1 MDAGAVG
8 VSFVTSK
15 IAKFVATPGQQCA
28 SRDADERRPTA
39 DPRNSRQKKPHEVAY
54 PLLIGS
60 APEDARAF
68 DGRPSVCRGAEISV
82 AASVTH
88 PLVVVAA
95 LVFLA
100 TGATSD
106 YRSRRISNR
115 LNGGAALAGIALH
128 CALGG
133 LGGLQFALAGFGI
146 GLLVLILPFV
156 AGMIGGGDVKFA
168 AAAGT
173 FLGWRL
179 LLVGLAAGIVLN
191 GAAAAISLARRRRFL
206 AAFRGL
212 HSDILCWAGGVPTD
226 TLKSTAAT
234 ETIPY
239 GVLLATGIGGALL
252 AALFRWVPWASL

>member
-1 MDAGAVG
+1 
-8 VSFVTSK
+8 
-15 IAKFVATPGQQCA
+15 VAT
-28 SRDADERRPTA
+28 
-39 DPRNSRQKKPHEVAY
+39 V
-54 PLLIGS
+54 
-60 APEDARAF
+60 
-68 DGRPSVCRGAEISV
+68 
-82 AASVTH
+82 VTH
-88 PLVVVAA
+88 PLVVVAT
-95 LVFLA
+95 LVFLVTA
-100 TGATSD
+100 ATSD

-115 LNGGAALAGIALH
+115 LNGAAATVGIVLH
-128 CALGG
+128 CVLGG
-133 LGGLQFALAGFGI
+133 FDGLLFSFSGLGI

-206 AAFRGL
+206 SAFRGL
-212 HSDILCWAGGVPTD
+212 HSDILCWAGGVPTGA
-226 TLKSTAAT
+226 LKSTAAT

-239 GVLLATGIGGALL
+239 GVLLATGLGGALL

>member
-1 MDAGAVG
+1 M
-8 VSFVTSK
+8 
-15 IAKFVATPGQQCA
+15 
-28 SRDADERRPTA
+28 
-39 DPRNSRQKKPHEVAY
+39 
-54 PLLIGS
+54 LIGS
-60 APEDARAF
+60 APEDVRAF
-68 DGRPSVCRGAEISV
+68 DGRQSVCRGARVSV
-82 AASVTH
+82 GTAVTH
-88 PLVVVAA
+88 PIVVVAA
-95 LVFLA
+95 LAFLA
-100 TGATSD
+100 IGATSD

-115 LNGGAALAGIALH
+115 LNGAAAIVGIALH
-128 CALGG
+128 LTLGG
-133 LGGLQFALAGFGI
+133 LDGLLFSLAGFGI

-191 GAAAAISLARRRRFL
+191 GAAAAISLARRRRL
-206 AAFRGL
+206 LSAFRGL
-212 HSDILCWAGGVPTD
+212 QSDILCWAGGVPTE

-252 AALFRWVPWASL
+252 AAQFRWVPWASL

>member
-1 MDAGAVG
+1 MAV
-8 VSFVTSK
+8 
-15 IAKFVATPGQQCA
+15 
-28 SRDADERRPTA
+28 
-39 DPRNSRQKKPHEVAY
+39 
-54 PLLIGS
+54 
-60 APEDARAF
+60 
-68 DGRPSVCRGAEISV
+68 
-82 AASVTH
+82 SVTH
-88 PLVVVAA
+88 PLVVVAT

-100 TGATSD
+100 TAATSD

-115 LNGGAALAGIALH
+115 LNGAAAVVGILLH
-128 CALGG
+128 SALGG
-133 LGGLQFALAGFGI
+133 LDGLLFALAGLGI
-146 GLLVLILPFV
+146 GLLVLLLPFA

-191 GAAAAISLARRRRFL
+191 GAAAAITLARRRRL
-206 AAFRGL
+206 LSAFRGL

-226 TLKSTAAT
+226 VLKSTAAT

>member
-1 MDAGAVG
+1 
-8 VSFVTSK
+8 VSM
-15 IAKFVATPGQQCA
+15 P
-28 SRDADERRPTA
+28 
-39 DPRNSRQKKPHEVAY
+39 
-54 PLLIGS
+54 GS
-60 APEDARAF
+60 A
-68 DGRPSVCRGAEISV
+68 
-82 AASVTH
+82 TH

-95 LVFLA
+95 LVFLIA
-100 TGATSD
+100 GATSD

-115 LNGGAALAGIALH
+115 LNGAAVTVGIALH
-128 CALGG
+128 CTLGG
-133 LGGLQFALAGFGI
+133 LDGLLFALSGFGI

-206 AAFRGL
+206 SAFRGL
-212 HSDILCWAGGVPTD
+212 HSDILCWAGGVPTEI
-226 TLKSTAAT
+226 LKSTAAT
-234 ETIPY
+234 DTIPY

>member
-1 MDAGAVG
+1 M
-8 VSFVTSK
+8 
-15 IAKFVATPGQQCA
+15 
-28 SRDADERRPTA
+28 
-39 DPRNSRQKKPHEVAY
+39 
-54 PLLIGS
+54 LIGS

-68 DGRPSVCRGAEISV
+68 DGRQGVCRGAKNSV
-82 AASVTH
+82 GTVVTH
-88 PLVVVAA
+88 PLVVIAA
-95 LVFLA
+95 MAFLA
-100 TGATSD
+100 IGATSD

-115 LNGGAALAGIALH
+115 LNGGAAVVGITLH
-128 CALGG
+128 LMLGG
-133 LGGLQFALAGFGI
+133 LDGVLFSLAGLGI

-191 GAAAAISLARRRRFL
+191 GAAAAISLARRRRL
-206 AAFRGL
+206 LSAFRGL
-212 HSDILCWAGGVPTD
+212 HSDILCWAGGVPTE
-226 TLKSTAAT
+226 TLKSAAAT